1 MQEYLFSK
9 QELNL
14 IKFLKTETPFRIW
27 SDPIEYIFEYV
38 DFYIALQI
46 KCVKSF
52 NLGYIIEGNK
62 NSFKDSQLTQYV
74 LKAKLEKVNN
84 KYISQ
89 QASKQLSANEKV
101 NEISVVRTLLYF
113 CKYRRIKENPT
124 YYEGDSYISNPDF
137 ELDEKLKIEKKFLA
151 DIGIVVHL
159 NNRNL
164 NCFIM
169 ENDDDFSTN

>member
-84 KYISQ
+84 KYIFT
-89 QASKQLSANEKV
+89 KHKGKEK
-101 NEISVVRTLLYF
+101 EIFLENYLENF
-113 CKYRRIKENPT
+113 LNIK
-124 YYEGDSYISNPDF
+124 
-137 ELDEKLKIEKKFLA
+137 
-151 DIGIVVHL
+151 
-159 NNRNL
+159 NREIN
-164 NCFIM
+164 FIQ
-169 ENDDDFSTN
+169 

>member
-1 MQEYLFSK
+1 M
-9 QELNL
+9 
-14 IKFLKTETPFRIW
+14 
-27 SDPIEYIFEYV
+27 
-38 DFYIALQI
+38 
-46 KCVKSF
+46 
-52 NLGYIIEGNK
+52 
-62 NSFKDSQLTQYV
+62 
-74 LKAKLEKVNN
+74 KAKLEKVNN